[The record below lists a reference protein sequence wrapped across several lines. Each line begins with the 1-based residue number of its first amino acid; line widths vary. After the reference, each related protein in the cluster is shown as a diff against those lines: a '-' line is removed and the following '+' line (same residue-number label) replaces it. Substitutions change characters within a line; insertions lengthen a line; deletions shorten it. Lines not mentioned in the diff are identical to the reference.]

1 MPAVSGSAVRV
12 VRRAWRG
19 HHMKR
24 KGRTRHPDCRIQR
37 TRPGPGRE
45 PEQINNLC
53 FVVDT
58 RAATSATTGGRAG
71 CRRMSGFESPDPT
84 PDVRIR
90 RSARRTVL
98 ARQARTMFNQQI
110 KILDQGLRGAASA
123 TPPDMRGPGGGGGV
137 RAHAGPAAR
146 RGASLKP
153 ASGLFGW
160 GQAPTTLLVLC
171 GRVAQSEVVGRAASY
186 QRDGRAAGYA
196 CVRTTWRAIPLV
208 SRKPGGCLSRPHAAV
223 WSGKGIQLDCS
234 ACNCQPTSSGTA
246 PPLPSQAPQEG
257 CSGLQWAAV
266 GCKCWLQG
274 AAGGCRGEG
283 GGGAATG
290 GS

>member
-1 MPAVSGSAVRV
+1 MP
-12 VRRAWRG
+12 
-19 HHMKR
+19 
-24 KGRTRHPDCRIQR
+24 PDAGCPDSNRRIQ
-37 TRPGPGRE
+37 
-45 PEQINNLC
+45 
-53 FVVDT
+53 
-58 RAATSATTGGRAG
+58 
-71 CRRMSGFESPDPT
+71 T

-123 TPPDMRGPGGGGGV
+123 TPPDMRGPGGGGGG
-137 RAHAGPAAR
+137 RAPAGPAAR

-234 ACNCQPTSSGTA
+234 SACNCQPTSSGTA

-257 CSGLQWAAV
+257 CSARAGLQWAAV
-266 GCKCWLQG
+266 GC
-274 AAGGCRGEG
+274 RG
-283 GGGAATG
+283 GGGRGGCNWRVVMPRRVRTSIGAWGQPGGLVRGINLVDPTG
-290 GS
+290 LGVGSKNKTPTLTLTSQARRQP